1 MKVLVIDEEFP
12 YPLNSGKRIRT
23 FNLIRRLAERHEII
37 YLCRENLEN
46 NDSVKGITIRR
57 VSSPIPRKSGPWF
70 YIRLALNLTSRLP
83 YVVSSHYSDDFEHE
97 TLKLA
102 QAVDVVHCEW
112 TPYAWSMRKLF
123 PCPSVLA
130 THNVESQIWE
140 RYYRNE
146 NNPFKKFY
154 IHQQW
159 QKLTRFEKW
168 ACSQF
173 SQITAVSEK
182 DKKTLEQQYGT
193 KNVTVVPNGVDVN
206 YFAPQESD
214 IRPYNMVFTGS
225 MDWRP
230 NQDAVVYFLDS
241 IYPLI
246 QKNLPEV
253 SFTVVGRN
261 PPAWL
266 ATKGKG
272 FRNVEFTG
280 TVDDVRPYIA
290 RSSLYIVPL
299 RIGGGSRLKILEA
312 LAMSKPVLSTTI
324 GAEGLKVKNGE
335 TIAISDVPFSFA
347 ITAIEM
353 MKRPERCAY
362 LGENGRHLVVKEYSW
377 DSIAVILE
385 KVWCKAASLTPAR
398 QGCNTAAQ
406 LIC

>member
-12 YPLNSGKRIRT
+12 YPLNTGKRIRT
-23 FNLIRRLAERHEII
+23 FNLINRLAGRHELI
-37 YLCRENLEN
+37 YLCRENGLNPEMKN
-46 NDSVKGITIRR
+46 PILTQR

-97 TLKLA
+97 TLRLA

-112 TPYAWSMRKLF
+112 TPYAWSMRRLF
-123 PCPSVLA
+123 PCPSVLV

-140 RYYRNE
+140 RYYKNE

-159 QKLTRFEKW
+159 RKLTRFEKW

-173 SQITAVSEK
+173 SQITAVSKE
-182 DKKTLEQQYGT
+182 DKKTLEQQYGA
-193 KNVTVVPNGVDVN
+193 KDVTVVPNGVDVN
-206 YFAPQESD
+206 YFMPQESD
-214 IRPYNMVFTGS
+214 VRPYNMVFTGS

-230 NQDAVVYFLDS
+230 NQDAVVYFLDF

-246 QKNLPEV
+246 QKTLPEV

-261 PPAWL
+261 PPEWL
-266 ATKGKG
+266 VAKGRT

-280 TVDDVRPYIA
+280 TVDDVRPYVA
-290 RSSLYIVPL
+290 RGSVYIVPL

-324 GAEGLKVKNGE
+324 GAEGLKVENGKTIALADEAKTFAKMAVAMLKNREKIAHLGKNGR
-335 TIAISDVPFSFA
+335 D
-347 ITAIEM
+347 
-353 MKRPERCAY
+353 
-362 LGENGRHLVVKEYSW
+362 LVVRQYSW

-398 QGCNTAAQ
+398 QGCNTEPQ

>member
-12 YPLNSGKRIRT
+12 FPLNTGKRIRT
-23 FNLIRRLAERHEII
+23 FNLINRLAGRHELI
-37 YLCRENLEN
+37 YLCRENGLHAEMK
-46 NDSVKGITIRR
+46 SPILTQR

-130 THNVESQIWE
+130 THNVESQIWQ
-140 RYYRNE
+140 RYCGNE
-146 NNPFKKFY
+146 NNPVKKFY
-154 IHQQW
+154 IYQQW
-159 QKLTRFEKW
+159 KKLLCFEKW
-168 ACSQF
+168 ACRQF
-173 SQITAVSEK
+173 SQITAVSEE
-182 DKKTLEQQYGT
+182 DRKTLEQQYGA
-193 KNVTVVPNGVDVN
+193 KNVTVVPNGVDIE
-206 YFAPQESD
+206 YFKPDTSE
-214 IRPYNMVFTGS
+214 IRAFNMVFTGS

-246 QKNLPEV
+246 QKTLPEV

-261 PPAWL
+261 PPEWL
-266 ATKGKG
+266 VAKGRRFK
-272 FRNVEFTG
+272 NVEFTG

-290 RSSLYIVPL
+290 RSSLFVVPL

-312 LAMSKPVLSTTI
+312 LAMARPVLSTNV
-324 GAEGLKVKNGE
+324 GAEGLEIQDEE
-335 TIAISDVPFSFA
+335 TIILADDPATFVGK
-347 ITAIEM
+347 AIEM
-353 MKRPERCAY
+353 LRQSKKFDY
-362 LGENGRHLVVKEYSW
+362 LGRNGRELAMSKYSW
-377 DSIAVILE
+377 DAIAPVLE
-385 KVWCKAASLTPAR
+385 SVWKKALKT
-398 QGCNTAAQ
+398 
-406 LIC
+406 